1 MNPLDPLDPEKK
13 DELLYA
19 SSGEQL
25 WAPLIEKAAAKLYG
39 SYENLGDG
47 GTSIDGLIFQI
58 NI

>member
-1 MNPLDPLDPEKK
+1 MNPFDPEKK

-39 SYENLGDG
+39 SYKNLGDG
-47 GTSIDGLIFQI
+47 GTSENGLILARSF
-58 NI
+58 